1 MNQADKILTILL
13 EMPQYY
19 PAQIVYRQDRNFTPI
34 SMGNFGRY
42 HTLGEDDTYIY
53 TRGAGGGYGKA
64 FARDDVKNPTDLGIK
79 PAMTV
84 ELRDSLI
91 KGYKQAHSL
100 RIRQSHASHHVATK
114 WYLFYVDRMGGIVSD
129 FEHLE
134 GGKALWRSLV
144 NGARSRGYNMTLQ
157 DTVTGQSVDVGRET
171 PDTQIWSKDFGKKHL
186 VLVMEKP

>member
-79 PAMTV
+79 PAMTQA
-84 ELRDSLI
+84 RHDS
-91 KGYKQAHSL
+91 G
-100 RIRQSHASHHVATK
+100 AS
-114 WYLFYVDRMGGIVSD
+114 
-129 FEHLE
+129 
-134 GGKALWRSLV
+134 
-144 NGARSRGYNMTLQ
+144 
-157 DTVTGQSVDVGRET
+157 
-171 PDTQIWSKDFGKKHL
+171 
-186 VLVMEKP
+186 